1 MSRDTGTLKEAIQ
14 QLDQE
19 CRELYAATHLGRDA
33 VIDFQAA
40 IQHKEAAESLCAQ
53 IEDKH
58 LASAIK
64 NSIEKMAMFYN
75 EFIAKAVIDG
85 AAKKISSA
93 V

>member
-19 CRELYAATHLGRDA
+19 CRELYAATHLGKDA

-40 IQHKEAAESLCAQ
+40 VQHKEAAQRLCAE
-53 IEDKH
+53 ISDRE
-58 LASAIK
+58 LASTITTA
-64 NSIEKMAMFYN
+64 IEKMAIFYN